1 MNSILAKLSLRMKLG
16 LLGLMAACLVALPT
30 AMLVRTVVAENAATR
45 QELAGIAPAAELLR
59 VLQLT
64 QQHRGLSA
72 GALSGNETAA
82 KARTA
87 KQLDVDGAVKTF
99 DLSVKAQIQNP
110 AIVKLWQAVSADW
123 ATLSQAV
130 SAKGLKGPESFT
142 RHTALIAQQIE
153 LHDRVADHF
162 GLTLEPQ
169 VGTHHLVMATLVHLP
184 RLTEVLGQARA
195 LGSTILSSKEASSE
209 QRIGL
214 ASLAGRAQA
223 GLREMSLAL
232 EKSGEADPA
241 LALAIKQPMALARQS
256 VNQVLALADQ
266 HILKSEVYTFGANEY
281 FASTTQAIDSVYALN
296 ISAGRLLEAAL
307 TERMHH
313 AQVTSAALAATL
325 LLMLGLGAWVA
336 FKLTRAILSAAEQAK
351 TTAQRIAAGDLS
363 QPIEVVGRDEM
374 AQMLM
379 AMADMQ
385 SALTRVV
392 GDVRQGAEGVA
403 TASSQIA
410 QGNLDLSQRT
420 ETQASSLQQTAA
432 SMEELGATV
441 QQNAASARQANQLA
455 QGASVVAAQG
465 GEVVGQVVSTMRG
478 INEASRKIAD
488 IIGVIDGI
496 AFQTNIL
503 ALNAA
508 VEAARAGEQG
518 RGFAVVASEVR
529 SLAQRSAEA
538 AKEIKGLI
546 ATSVERVEQG
556 STLVDQ
562 AGATMTEVVASIR
575 RVTDIM
581 GEISVAT
588 QEQSSGLGA
597 VSQAVVQM
605 DQATQQNAALVE
617 QSAAAAESL
626 STQAEQLVQSVA
638 VFRLFGAARA

>member
-1 MNSILAKLSLRMKLG
+1 MSSWIARLSLRKKLG
-16 LLGLMAACLVALPT
+16 LLGMLAASLVALPS
-30 AMLVRTVVAENAATR
+30 ALLVHDAGIDNAAT
-45 QELAGIAPAAELLR
+45 QKELAGIAPAGELLR

-82 KARTA
+82 KARQA
-87 KQLDVDGAVKTF
+87 KQLEVDSAIKTF
-99 DLSVKAQIQNP
+99 DQRLKARIDNP
-110 AIVKLWQAVSADW
+110 VIVKIWSALVSDW
-123 ATLSQAV
+123 ASLSQAIAAQGV
-130 SAKGLKGPESFT
+130 KGPESFA
-142 RHTALIAQQIE
+142 RHTALVGQQIE
-153 LHDRVADHF
+153 LHDRVIDYF
-162 GLTLEPQ
+162 GLSLDPEASTY
-169 VGTHHLVMATLVHLP
+169 HLIIGGSTHLP
-184 RLTEVLGQARA
+184 RLTEALGQARA
-195 LGSTILSSKEASSE
+195 LGSTILTKKEATLD
-209 QRIGL
+209 QRIVL
-214 ASLAGRAQA
+214 ATLAGRAQSE
-223 GLREMSLAL
+223 LRELTLSL

-241 LALAIKQPMALARQS
+241 LALAMKEPLAVARQS
-256 VNQVLALADQ
+256 VGQVSILVNEQ
-266 HILKSEVYTFGANEY
+266 ILKPETYNHSANDY
-281 FASTTQAIDSVYALN
+281 FASTTKAIDTVYALN
-296 ISAGRLLEAAL
+296 HSVGRLLEKVL
-307 TERMHH
+307 SERVHQ
-313 AQVTSAALAATL
+313 AQVKTSGTAAAMVLLLALGALLAHRVTRAIVDAAALAKA
-325 LLMLGLGAWVA
+325 
-336 FKLTRAILSAAEQAK
+336 
-351 TTAQRIAAGDLS
+351 TAQRIAAGDLS
-363 QPIEVVGRDEM
+363 QAIVADGEDEM
-374 AQMLM
+374 AQMLR

-385 SALTRVV
+385 DALTRVV
-392 GDVRQGAEGVA
+392 GDVRQGAESVA

-410 QGNLDLSQRT
+410 QGNMDLSQRT

-465 GEVVGQVVSTMRG
+465 GEVVGQVVTTMRG

-538 AKEIKGLI
+538 AKEIKSLI

-556 STLVDQ
+556 SSLVDR
-562 AGATMTEVVASIR
+562 AGTTMTEVVDAIR

-581 GEISVAT
+581 GEISTAT
-588 QEQSSGLGA
+588 QEQSSGVGA
-597 VSQAVVQM
+597 VSQAVTQM

-626 STQAEQLVQSVA
+626 RTQADQLVQAVA
-638 VFRLFGAARA
+638 VFRLSAARAA

>member
-1 MNSILAKLSLRMKLG
+1 MNSILAKLGLRMKLG

-30 AMLVRTVVAENAATR
+30 ALLVQAVMTESAATR
-45 QELAGIAPAAELLR
+45 HEMAGIAPAAELLR

-72 GALSGNETAA
+72 GALSGNKTAA
-82 KARTA
+82 QNRVA
-87 KQLDVDGAVKTF
+87 KQAEVDAAIKTF
-99 DLSVKAQIQNP
+99 DTRLKSDVVDPTLHKH
-110 AIVKLWQAVSADW
+110 WQPLVSEW
-123 ATLSQAV
+123 SSLSQAV
-130 SAKGLKGPESFT
+130 AAQSVNGAQSFA
-142 RHTALIAQQIE
+142 RHTALIAHQTE

-162 GLTLEPQ
+162 GLTLDPHAA
-169 VGTHHLVMATLVHLP
+169 TYHLIIGSSVHLP
-184 RLTEVLGQARA
+184 RLTEAMGQARA
-195 LGSTILSSKEASSE
+195 LGSAILTKKEATVE
-209 QRIGL
+209 QRIALG
-214 ASLAGRAQA
+214 SLAGRAQT
-223 GLREMSLAL
+223 GLRELTLSL
-232 EKSGEADPA
+232 EKSSEADPA
-241 LALAIKQPMALARQS
+241 LALAMKEPVALVQQS
-256 VNQVLALADQ
+256 VKKVLALADE
-266 HILKSEVYTFGANEY
+266 HILKTEAYTFSADEYLAN
-281 FASTTQAIDSVYALN
+281 TTQAIDSVYALN
-296 ISAGRLLEAAL
+296 TSAGRLLEKALTDRMQRAQVTAAAL
-307 TERMHH
+307 T
-313 AQVTSAALAATL
+313 AALL
-325 LLMLGLGAWVA
+325 LVLGLGAWLALQV
-336 FKLTRAILSAAEQAK
+336 TRAIVSAAEQAK
-351 TTAQRIAAGDLS
+351 ATAQRIAAGDLS
-363 QPIEVVGRDEM
+363 QAIEVVGQDEL

-385 SALTRVV
+385 NALTRVV

-420 ETQASSLQQTAA
+420 ESQASSLQETAA

-465 GEVVGQVVSTMRG
+465 GEVVGQVVTTMRG

-488 IIGVIDGI
+488 IIGVIDSI

-546 ATSVERVEQG
+546 AASVERVEQG

-562 AGATMTEVVASIR
+562 AGTTMTEVVASIR

-581 GEISVAT
+581 GEISAAT

-597 VSQAVVQM
+597 VSQAVAQM

-626 STQAEQLVQSVA
+626 NSQAEQLVNSVA
-638 VFRLFGAARA
+638 VFRLHSAARA